1 MEEEKGGRGMIF
13 LRLFLIFL
21 KIGIF
26 SFGGGLATIALIQN
40 EVVEKQGWL
49 SAQEFTDIVATSQIT
64 PGPVGIN
71 TATYTG
77 YTAIVNAG
85 YSEGLGIVGALLA
98 SFAVILIPVFL
109 MLIVSRLLLKHKD
122 NRVVTDVMSLLRLAI
137 VGLIAAAALLLAT
150 PETFGNASPQL
161 WISIAIFAIVFL
173 ASLKFKAS
181 PILLILLSGV
191 VGFMVYGVIL

>member
-1 MEEEKGGRGMIF
+1 MIF

-40 EVVEKQGWL
+40 EVVEKQRWL

-85 YSEGLGIVGALLA
+85 YSDGLGIVGALLA
-98 SFAVILIPVFL
+98 SFAVILIPVIL

-161 WISIAIFAIVFL
+161 WISIAIFAIVFI

>member
-1 MEEEKGGRGMIF
+1 MIF
-13 LRLFLIFL
+13 LRLFLTFL

-26 SFGGGLATIALIQN
+26 SFGGGLATIALIQHD
-40 EVVEKQGWL
+40 VVEEQGWL
-49 SAQEFTDIVATSQIT
+49 TSQEFTDIVATSQIT

-85 YSEGLGIVGALLA
+85 YSEWLGILGAFIA
-98 SFAVILIPVFL
+98 SFSVILIPVIL
-109 MLIVSRLLLKHKD
+109 MLIVSKFLLKHKD
-122 NRVVTDVMSLLRLAI
+122 NRTITTTMSVLRLAV
-137 VGLIAAAALLLAT
+137 VGLVAAAALLLVT
-150 PETFGNASPQL
+150 PETFGNVSPQL
-161 WISIAIFAIVFL
+161 WISIGIFAVVFI

>member
-1 MEEEKGGRGMIF
+1 MIF

-98 SFAVILIPVFL
+98 SFAVILIPVIL
-109 MLIVSRLLLKHKD
+109 MLVVSRLLLKHKD

-191 VGFMVYGVIL
+191 VGGIVYGIIL

>member
-1 MEEEKGGRGMIF
+1 MIF

-49 SAQEFTDIVATSQIT
+49 SAQEVTDIVATSQIT

-98 SFAVILIPVFL
+98 SFAVILIPVIL

-191 VGFMVYGVIL
+191 VGFLVYGVIL

>member
-1 MEEEKGGRGMIF
+1 MIF

-98 SFAVILIPVFL
+98 SFAVILIPVIL
-109 MLIVSRLLLKHKD
+109 MLMVSRLLLKHKD

>member
-1 MEEEKGGRGMIF
+1 MIF

-98 SFAVILIPVFL
+98 SFAVILIPVIL
-109 MLIVSRLLLKHKD
+109 MLVVSRLLLKHKD

>member
-1 MEEEKGGRGMIF
+1 MIF

-191 VGFMVYGVIL
+191 VGFLVYGVIL

>member
-1 MEEEKGGRGMIF
+1 MIF
-13 LRLFLIFL
+13 LRLFWTFL
-21 KIGIF
+21 KIGAF
-26 SFGGGLATIALIQN
+26 TFGGGLAAIALIQN

-49 SAQEFTDIVATSQIT
+49 TSQEFADIVATSQIT

-85 YSEGLGIVGALLA
+85 YSELFGILGALLA
-98 SFAVILIPVFL
+98 SLSVILVPVTL
-109 MLIVSRLLLKHKD
+109 MLIVCRFLLKHKG
-122 NRVVTDVMSLLRLAI
+122 NPIIATAMSWLRLVI

-150 PETFGNASPQL
+150 PETFGIASPQI
-161 WISIAIFAIVFL
+161 WVSIAIFAVVFI

-181 PILLILLSGV
+181 PILMILLSGV
-191 VGFMVYGVIL
+191 AGFIIYGMIL